1 MKVYY
6 PGNKQVFMD
15 INGFTIKTDQGVKGG
30 GEGSFPE
37 PFTLFLA
44 SLGTCAGVYIK
55 QFCDQ
60 RGIDASE
67 ITIDQSLEYNNEKR
81 MIGKIQ
87 LMVNIP
93 ASFPEKYEEAVIRSA
108 NMCAVKK
115 HIHPDVELVTVI
127 RRS

>member
-6 PGNKQVFMD
+6 PGGKQVFMD
-15 INGFTIKTDQGVKGG
+15 VNGFTIKTDQGPRGG
-30 GEGSFPE
+30 GEGAFPE

-44 SLGTCAGVYIK
+44 ALGTCAGIYIK

-67 ITIDQSLEYNNEKR
+67 ITIEQSIDYDTTKR

-87 LMVNIP
+87 LIVHVP
-93 ASFPEKYEEAVIRSA
+93 ADFPKKYESAVIRSA
-108 NMCAVKK
+108 NQCAVKK
-115 HIHPDVELVTVI
+115 HIHPDVELKTVI
-127 RRS
+127 VKG

>member
-1 MKVYY
+1 
-6 PGNKQVFMD
+6 MD
-15 INGFTIKTDQGVKGG
+15 INDFTVQTDQGLKGG
-30 GEGSFPE
+30 GEGKFPE

-87 LMVNIP
+87 LTVNVP
-93 ASFPEKYEEAVIRSA
+93 ESFPEKYEEAVIRSA

-115 HIHPDVELVTVI
+115 HIHPDVEIVTLI
-127 RRS
+127 NRM